1 MQFSTLMLATVM
13 GFASFA
19 VANNYANFF
28 DDSACSVNGGIGVD
42 ITNDGCLGKG
52 GNGGRGSVYI
62 PDNGDVASTYCLV
75 ITHGDNTCSCQ
86 NVGYNFSP
94 TGFCKTLDS
103 SDQSY
108 RFITQACSANNC

>member
-1 MQFSTLMLATVM
+1 MQFSTLVLATVM

-19 VANNYANFF
+19 AANNYANFF

-86 NVGYNFSP
+86 NVGYNFTP
-94 TGFCKTLDS
+94 TGFCKTLDPT
-103 SDQSY
+103 DLSY
-108 RFITQACSANNC
+108 RFITQACSADNC